1 MMEVDLK
8 IARDTIVGVLR
19 LASEPVGVRFI
30 PQGEAVPEEGDA
42 FERTWPAGQRG
53 DDRVA

>member
-1 MMEVDLK
+1 MEVDLK